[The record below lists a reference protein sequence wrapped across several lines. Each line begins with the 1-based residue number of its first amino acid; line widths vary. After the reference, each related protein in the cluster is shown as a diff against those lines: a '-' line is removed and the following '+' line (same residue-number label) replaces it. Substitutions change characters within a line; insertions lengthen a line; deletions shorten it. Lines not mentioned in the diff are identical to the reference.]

1 MRAEYATVQ
10 HTSEGSLHLDHVH
23 NVRFQPRAARFH
35 LIVDPRSMC
44 TRTYKRARSVQ
55 PRTGGPATTRGQ
67 WGRFSRNRRTRA
79 AYSSN
84 AASKSC
90 SACLAFASTVGDTAP
105 ASAISHSSEGWS
117 LSIPASLPLCH
128 PLLARQKDAGARGS
142 NQKALA
148 RLSFVDLTSER
159 GRQCEERRAR
169 GDVPSVAG
177 VAGRVYLQGWHVWK
191 RSAFAL
197 G

>member
-1 MRAEYATVQ
+1 M
-10 HTSEGSLHLDHVH
+10 HLDHVH

-117 LSIPASLPLCH
+117 DSIRASRRTSRCRLCH
-128 PLLARQKDAGARGS
+128 LPPALGEKRRGS
-142 NQKALA
+142 ERKQQALA
-148 RLSFVDLTSER
+148 RLSFVFDLTSER

-177 VAGRVYLQGWHVWK
+177 VAGRVYLQGWHVWQ